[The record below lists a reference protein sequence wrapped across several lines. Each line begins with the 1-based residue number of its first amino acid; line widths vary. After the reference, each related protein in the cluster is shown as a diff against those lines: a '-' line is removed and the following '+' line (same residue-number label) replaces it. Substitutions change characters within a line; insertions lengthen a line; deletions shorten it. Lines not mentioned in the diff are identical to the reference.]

1 MRKILV
7 IDDEQRI
14 ADILEG
20 FLTKMGFEV
29 AKAYGG
35 EKGIEVLN
43 SGKALD
49 LVICDMKMPKVNGL
63 EVIRNMI
70 KLGLKT
76 PVIILTGSI
85 EAEKYLYEVESLGFK
100 ESDLAY
106 KPVDLFAL
114 LGLIKNKLGMNE
126 QG

>member
-1 MRKILV
+1 MHKILV

-29 AKAYGG
+29 IKAYGG
-35 EKGIEVLN
+35 EPGIEVLN
-43 SGKALD
+43 SGKELD
-49 LVICDMKMPKVNGL
+49 LVVCDMKMPKVNGL
-63 EVIRNMI
+63 EVIKAMI

-85 EAEKYLYEVESLGFK
+85 EAEKYLYEVEALGFK
-100 ESDLAY
+100 EGDLAY

-114 LGLIKNKLGMNE
+114 LELVKNKLGID
-126 QG
+126 GK